1 MRLPDF
7 VIAGTQK
14 AGTTWLRDNLFT
26 HPEVSGCRHQLH
38 FFDRNYAMGL
48 EWYARQ
54 FERLPA
60 AHAIGEKSTEYF
72 DTITADEVARRLASD
87 CPDTKVI
94 IILREPAARAISAF
108 KHMVVS
114 GVEPLP
120 ASPDAVLF
128 ADRERPQE
136 QSNRYIERGFYLRQ
150 LEAFYKHIP
159 RDQILVLI
167 FEEDIVKN
175 PQVGLKRALT
185 FLGVNNPKL
194 VRPDTSPANAR
205 RLSRAGI
212 RMMNM
217 CWRIPYAR
225 SMIWRLDVSLPLPRW
240 QPEFSSRTYQ
250 QLNELFRPEKT
261 ALYDFLGYRIA
272 SWDRE

>member
-38 FFDRNYAMGL
+38 FFDRNYARGL
-48 EWYARQ
+48 EWYARH

-60 AHAIGEKSTEYF
+60 AHVVGEKSTEYF
-72 DTITADEVARRLASD
+72 DTTTADEVARRLASD

-94 IILREPAARAISAF
+94 IVLREPAARAMSAF
-108 KHMVVS
+108 KHMVIS

-128 ADRERPQE
+128 ADRNRPEE

-150 LEAFYKHIP
+150 LQAFYKHISP
-159 RDQILVLI
+159 EQILLLI
-167 FEEDIVKN
+167 FEEDIVKH
-175 PQVGLKRALT
+175 PRLGLERALT
-185 FLGVNNPKL
+185 FLGVDNPKL
-194 VRPDTSPANAR
+194 VRPDTSP
-205 RLSRAGI
+205 
-212 RMMNM
+212 
-217 CWRIPYAR
+217 
-225 SMIWRLDVSLPLPRW
+225 
-240 QPEFSSRTYQ
+240 
-250 QLNELFRPEKT
+250 
-261 ALYDFLGYRIA
+261 
-272 SWDRE
+272 